1 MLLETGKEEGIML
14 RSVQAAVAGYVTIAA
29 AVFASLSV
37 AYSILG
43 PEFAF
48 HEASSRSTLQWT
60 LVALLSGLLSA
71 LAGGWVAGRAGES
84 SQAFLIL
91 VGIVLVLGIVSAVY
105 SMTSRPQIVAD
116 ADISDWGFM
125 EASLGASEPVWY
137 VFLIPLVGA
146 LGVLWGGRLGYPESG
161 V

>member
-1 MLLETGKEEGIML
+1 ML
-14 RSVQAAVAGYVTIAA
+14 RSVLAAVAGYVTIAV
-29 AVFASLSV
+29 AVFASLSA
-37 AYSILG
+37 AYSFLG

-48 HEASSRSTLQWT
+48 HEASNQSTLQWT

-71 LAGGWVAGRAGES
+71 LAGGWVAGRVGRS

-116 ADISDWGFM
+116 ADTSDWGFM
-125 EASLGASEPVWY
+125 DASRGASQPVWY
-137 VFLIPLVGA
+137 VFLVPLVGA
-146 LGVLWGGRLGYPESG
+146 LGVLWGGRLGYPESS

>member
-1 MLLETGKEEGIML
+1 ML
-14 RSVQAAVAGYVTIAA
+14 RSVLAAVAGYVTIAV
-29 AVFASLSV
+29 AVFASLSI
-37 AYSILG
+37 AFSFLG

-48 HEASSRSTLQWT
+48 HEASSQSTLQWT

-71 LAGGWVAGRAGES
+71 LAGGWVAGRVGKS

-116 ADISDWGFM
+116 ADTSDWGFIK
-125 EASLGASEPVWY
+125 ASRGASQPVWY
-137 VFLIPLVGA
+137 VFLVPLVGA
-146 LGVLWGGRLGYPESG
+146 LGVLWGGRLGYPESS